1 VYATVLN
8 LDNCSNIL
16 EVAKRKN
23 LLPIEVFQL
32 DVTDDTSVQQA
43 IQFILKREGRIDL
56 LVNDAGYT
64 QLGSAE
70 DLSSEEIYTQFNTN
84 VFGIFRTIRGRIIR

>member
-1 VYATVLN
+1 VLN

>member
-1 VYATVLN
+1 MYATVLN

-32 DVTDDTSVQQA
+32 DVTDGTSVQQA
-43 IQFILKREGRIDL
+43 VQFILEREGCIDL

-64 QLGSAE
+64 QLGSAG

-84 VFGIFRTIRGRIIR
+84 VFGIFRTIRGRIIK